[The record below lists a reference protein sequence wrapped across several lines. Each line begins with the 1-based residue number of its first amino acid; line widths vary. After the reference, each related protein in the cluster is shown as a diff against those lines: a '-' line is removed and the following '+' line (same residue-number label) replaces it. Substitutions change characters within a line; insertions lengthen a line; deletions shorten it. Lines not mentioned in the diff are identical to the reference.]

1 MTVFSLF
8 YFYDMLVFRKKYP
21 FDGSDDEVVV
31 ADDSSPGAIAI
42 DMERDHLYWLGRSIG
57 KIFRSDLD
65 GSNRTEILTGLVFP
79 RAIAL
84 DTLNK

>member
-1 MTVFSLF
+1 MF

-42 DMERDHLYWLGRSIG
+42 DMERDNIYWLDRSIG

-65 GSNRTEILTGLVFP
+65 GSNRTEISTGKLFAE
-79 RAIAL
+79 AIVL
-84 DTLNK
+84 DTANE